1 MAANDRH
8 DHGDCV
14 RKPRPPPPR
23 REARMQHV
31 RRAIAMRTR
40 PRTCRYDAR
49 FESGARAARP
59 SFAAPDSRL
68 PNVQAGLLSRSVRET
83 ASPVRAS
90 SRTEADFFPLHR
102 LARAAAL
109 IDDSPKNLV
118 VAMNSLSRPPACENA
133 LLRALTLDRPRRPGM
148 TAIAGLTCEPRAP
161 GITASINVRS
171 RSASSH
177 HVTEPSVS

>member
-1 MAANDRH
+1 
-8 DHGDCV
+8 
-14 RKPRPPPPR
+14 
-23 REARMQHV
+23 MQHL

-68 PNVQAGLLSRSVRET
+68 PSVQAGLGRGCRGRFARQPRRS
-83 ASPVRAS
+83 
-90 SRTEADFFPLHR
+90 
-102 LARAAAL
+102 ARAPE
-109 IDDSPKNLV
+109 PKRIFSRYTGWRELLRSLMTPPRTLV
-118 VAMNSLSRPPACENA
+118 VAMNSMSRPPPAKA
-133 LLRALTLDRPRRPGM
+133 RPLRPLTLDRLRRPGM

-177 HVTEPSVS
+177 HVTEPAVS